1 MEVRPEYLQA
11 AFLAID
17 EHYGSFDN
25 YLDQGLGIDEQT
37 LQRLRAALL
46 Q

>member
-11 AFLAID
+11 SFAAID
-17 EHYGSFDN
+17 EQYCSFDN
-25 YLDQGLGIDEQT
+25 YLDQGLSIDEQT
-37 LQRLRAALL
+37 LQRLREALL